1 MIDGKWF
8 AMQEDAR
15 AVGEKPA
22 DGKRGRVAY
31 EPENNFTQ
39 YNE

>member
-1 MIDGKWF
+1 
-8 AMQEDAR
+8 MQEDAR

-31 EPENNFTQ
+31 EPIKHFTH
-39 YNE
+39 YTE

>member
-8 AMQEDAR
+8 AMREDAR

-31 EPENNFTQ
+31 EPIKHF
-39 YNE
+39 YSLY